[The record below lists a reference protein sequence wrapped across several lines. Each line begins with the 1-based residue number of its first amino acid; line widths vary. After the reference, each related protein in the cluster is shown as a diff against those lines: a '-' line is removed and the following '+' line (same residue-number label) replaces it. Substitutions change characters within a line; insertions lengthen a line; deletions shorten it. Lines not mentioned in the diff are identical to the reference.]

1 MRNIEGFCDN
11 PPLLP
16 TTKKLF
22 RQEAVEESL
31 KLIKPG
37 MVVPTFNPGTW
48 EAETGGSLLQRE
60 FQDSQS
66 YTERPCLENKKQ
78 LLIHTPAP

>member
-37 MVVPTFNPGTW
+37 MVVPTFNPGTL
-48 EAETGGSLLQRE
+48 GGRDRWISV
-60 FQDSQS
+60 
-66 YTERPCLENKKQ
+66 TERVPGQPELHRET
-78 LLIHTPAP
+78 LS